1 MWFHWD
7 LFKYSWLE
15 MKVFI
20 DLQGLHKAFNE
31 VSAFE
36 KESTLGSNLL
46 LTNLND
52 SYSIYDIVIVFQ
64 Y

>member
-1 MWFHWD
+1 
-7 LFKYSWLE
+7 

-46 LTNLND
+46 LTNLNCVCVRGA
-52 SYSIYDIVIVFQ
+52 SELLIPKLLQKSK
-64 Y
+64 